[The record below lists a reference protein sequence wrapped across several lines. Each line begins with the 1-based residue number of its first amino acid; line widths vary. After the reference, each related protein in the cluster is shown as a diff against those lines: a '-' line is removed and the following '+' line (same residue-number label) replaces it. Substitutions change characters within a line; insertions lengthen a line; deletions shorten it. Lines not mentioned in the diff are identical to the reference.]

1 MDTFTHLI
9 LTKFNTRSFQGGGK
23 GCDPEW
29 LNYRFKLFDRF
40 CFPSVCNQ
48 SNQNFKWLIF
58 FDVNTPDEYK
68 QRIKSYSK
76 FKNFLPIYLDFVLPY
91 GTFPDELRQVLQPH
105 IGTSEYLIT
114 TWLDNDDAICQDYIH
129 MIQNNFDR
137 QQSESINFLSG
148 YQLYNSKLYLD
159 FEMSTHFISLIEK
172 YNPESFNTVLARD
185 HNHLFE
191 VCSSVRNVIC
201 KPSWVEVLH
210 GNNVMNVY
218 RKGVRVPVK
227 SNLESFSIELDE
239 EAVQGDKERFSFV
252 LEQIKIFALLP
263 YSYARKIYF
272 IITHPKFSILNFF
285 RELRIQSYPK

>member
-1 MDTFTHLI
+1 MDTFTHLV
-9 LTKFNTRSFQGGGK
+9 LTKFNTKSFQSGGK

-29 LNYRFKLFDRF
+29 LDYRFQLFDRF
-40 CFPSVCNQ
+40 CFPSVCSQ

-58 FDVNTPDEYK
+58 FDADTPDAYK
-68 QRIKSYSK
+68 QKINSYSH
-76 FKNFLPIYLDFVLPY
+76 FKNLLPIYLDFVLPY
-91 GTFPDELRQVLQPH
+91 GTFPDELRQVLKPH
-105 IGTSEYLIT
+105 IGNSEYLIT
-114 TWLDNDDAICQDYIH
+114 TWLDNDDAIHQDYIH

-137 QQSESINFLSG
+137 QQSESINFVAG

-191 VCSSVRNVIC
+191 ICDSFRNVIC
-201 KPSWVEVLH
+201 QPSWVEVLH

-227 SNLESFSIELDE
+227 SGLESFAIEL
-239 EAVQGDKERFSFV
+239 EAEVVNGDSNWVSF
-252 LEQIKIFALLP
+252 LFEQIKIFAILP

-272 IITHPKFSILNFF
+272 IIIHPKFNLFNFF
-285 RELRIQSYPK
+285 REFRIQSYPK